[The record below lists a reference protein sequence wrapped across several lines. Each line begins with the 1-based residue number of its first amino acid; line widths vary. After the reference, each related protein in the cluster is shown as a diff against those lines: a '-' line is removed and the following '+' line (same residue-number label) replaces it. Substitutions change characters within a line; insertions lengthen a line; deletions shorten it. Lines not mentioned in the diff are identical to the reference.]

1 MNTIIFGA
9 EEGVITVHNDN
20 GGYAKV
26 DAAGMRV
33 DDIGLMIAEAILY
46 TGGTSRDTFYN
57 SSSIDFC
64 DEEGFEFDEAI
75 GFVSKALEILP
86 EVEKWKINWSVHND

>member
-1 MNTIIFGA
+1 MKVVVFGA
-9 EEGVITVHNDN
+9 EEGAVTVNTDG
-20 GGYAKV
+20 GGYARV

-33 DDIGLMIAEAILY
+33 DDIGLMLAEAILY
-46 TGGTSRDTFYN
+46 TGATSRDDFYN

-86 EVEKWKINWSVHND
+86 ELERA